1 MEDVVRVAS
10 RESREVKSYR
20 DLRVWQQG
28 RVLVKEVYRAVK
40 SFPKEEI
47 YGLTSQI
54 KRSAVSIPSNI
65 AEGSS
70 RRSTQEFLRFIN
82 IATGSLAELET
93 QLILA
98 NDLEFL
104 ESETLE
110 KLLKRTDDIGR
121 MLQGLYDALLAKT
134 TRLATRDSNHE
145 G

>member
-1 MEDVVRVAS
+1 MEDVIRVAS
-10 RESREVKSYR
+10 RESRKVNSYR
-20 DLRVWQQG
+20 DLRVWQEG
-28 RVLVKEVYRAVK
+28 RILVKEAYRAVK
-40 SFPKEEI
+40 AFPKEEI

-82 IATGSLAELET
+82 ISTGSLAELET

-104 ESETLE
+104 DSDTLE
-110 KLLKRTDDIGR
+110 KLLQRTDNISR
-121 MLQGLYDALLAKT
+121 MSQGLYDALLAKT
-134 TRLATRDSNHE
+134 TRLATRDSNHGE
-145 G
+145 